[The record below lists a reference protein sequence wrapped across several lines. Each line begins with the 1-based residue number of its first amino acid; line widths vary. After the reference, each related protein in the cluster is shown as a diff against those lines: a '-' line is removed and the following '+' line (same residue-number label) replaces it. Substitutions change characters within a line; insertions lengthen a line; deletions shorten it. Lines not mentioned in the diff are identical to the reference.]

1 MALDRGT
8 RKATFIYFVETFAM
22 LGTLGGAGL
31 GVYNAMGGTGFEVL
45 ISAALFALFGFIG
58 GSAVGAAIG
67 LVAVILGMIFRR
79 R

>member
-31 GVYNAMGGTGFEVL
+31 GVYNALGGAGLEVL
-45 ISAALFALFGFIG
+45 ISAASFALFGFVG
-58 GSAVGAAIG
+58 GSAVGVALG
-67 LVAVILGMIFRR
+67 TVAVILGAIFGRR
-79 R
+79 